1 MITKIKYKLL
11 LYILALGIIPLIV
24 VMTLESFSYM
34 EVLKSRSFNQLK
46 TVQGIKKREIEQY
59 FFHTREELTLFSQ
72 SQTIIESMKAF
83 KKNFHS
89 IKTID
94 SSEEYNRK
102 LKSYYFKEFRA
113 NVCTGNKDTIDILSL
128 IPKSPKSILLQTQY
142 LINNK
147 SIFKKLPYHETH
159 NEFHGPLSDF
169 MDTHGYYDLML
180 VDDET
185 GYIVYSVDKE
195 VDFATSLLDGPYAN
209 SNVGKLFR
217 KVRYTGIIGQTILCD
232 FERYLPSYLAPAA
245 FMAAPIFERDKKIG
259 TLIFQIPVEKMDAI
273 ATNKRIWREEGFG
286 ETGEC
291 YVVGKDCRLRT
302 NSRFAIETPKEF
314 IADMKRNLYD
324 SVAVALI
331 EFYKTTVLFQVFC
344 NESIIKSGANQS
356 GIAVVKDYRGIEVLS
371 AYSNLKVNDV
381 NWSIIAEMDT
391 AEAFAPV
398 QAYKK
403 RMQLIALGIVILL
416 TFTAFWISAT
426 IYKPINALAEG
437 ARALSK
443 GNLDIKVNVSTKDEF
458 ELLAA
463 IFNEAVASLRENR
476 NKILNSNQLLEEQKE
491 EITSQSERLSK
502 LNTEMQEINS
512 HLDQKVAERTT
523 ELRRQNKKLFE
534 YAFFNAHK
542 LRAPVATILGLM
554 NVINITPSVE
564 EKLKCLDLLERA
576 TLDLDKVI
584 HEIQAILDDA
594 EFKEE

>member
-1 MITKIKYKLL
+1 
-11 LYILALGIIPLIV
+11 
-24 VMTLESFSYM
+24 
-34 EVLKSRSFNQLK
+34 
-46 TVQGIKKREIEQY
+46 
-59 FFHTREELTLFSQ
+59 
-72 SQTIIESMKAF
+72 
-83 KKNFHS
+83 
-89 IKTID
+89 
-94 SSEEYNRK
+94 
-102 LKSYYFKEFRA
+102 
-113 NVCTGNKDTIDILSL
+113 
-128 IPKSPKSILLQTQY
+128 
-142 LINNK
+142 
-147 SIFKKLPYHETH
+147 
-159 NEFHGPLSDF
+159 
-169 MDTHGYYDLML
+169 
-180 VDDET
+180 
-185 GYIVYSVDKE
+185 
-195 VDFATSLLDGPYAN
+195 
-209 SNVGKLFR
+209 
-217 KVRYTGIIGQTILCD
+217 
-232 FERYLPSYLAPAA
+232 
-245 FMAAPIFERDKKIG
+245 
-259 TLIFQIPVEKMDAI
+259 
-273 ATNKRIWREEGFG
+273 
-286 ETGEC
+286 
-291 YVVGKDCRLRT
+291 
-302 NSRFAIETPKEF
+302 
-314 IADMKRNLYD
+314 
-324 SVAVALI
+324 
-331 EFYKTTVLFQVFC
+331 
-344 NESIIKSGANQS
+344 
-356 GIAVVKDYRGIEVLS
+356 
-371 AYSNLKVNDV
+371 YSNLKVNDV